1 MIHIAV
7 VDDEPIFRET
17 ISEIIIEKMQCL
29 EIPCKLHKLSNAK
42 DLIGLVE
49 STPISLIFL
58 DINMPGFNG
67 FDAGEYLFKRNYN
80 REIVYVSGYENYVF
94 DALKYYPFNFVRK
107 THMQHEIPRTIE
119 NFIGIYNTDFKFITI
134 TSGYKTL
141 RVLLKDILYISKSGR
156 KTCVIRLNGDPIY
169 TWESMSEISKSCLD
183 TGFTRIS
190 KDRIVNLK
198 YVESIDKVEVMLN
211 NGMTLPLSKE
221 WLESS
226 VQQFLVYRRK

>member
-7 VDDEPIFRET
+7 VDDEHIFRDSV
-17 ISEIIIEKMQCL
+17 SEIVKNKMQCL
-29 EIPCKLHKLSNAK
+29 EIPFKIHKLSDAK
-42 DLIGLVE
+42 SLIDLVE
-49 STPISLIFL
+49 SIPISLIFL
-58 DINMPGFNG
+58 DIDMPEFNG
-67 FDAGEYLFKRNYN
+67 LDAGEYLFKRNYN

-141 RVLLKDILYISKSGR
+141 RVLLKDILYISKMGR
-156 KTCVIRLNGDPIY
+156 KTCITKSNEEPIY
-169 TWESMSEISKSCLD
+169 TWESMATIEKSCFDL
-183 TGFTRIS
+183 GFSRIS

-198 YVESIDKVEVMLN
+198 YVEGIEKGKITLN
-211 NGMTLPLSKE
+211 NGKTLPLSNE
-221 WLESS
+221 WLE
-226 VQQFLVYRRK
+226 VTVKQFLVYRRK

>member
-7 VDDEPIFRET
+7 VDDEHIFRDV
-17 ISEIIIEKMQCL
+17 ISKIINKKMQDL
-29 EIPCKLHKLSNAK
+29 EIPCEIHELSDAES
-42 DLIGLVE
+42 LISLVE

-58 DINMPGFNG
+58 DIDMPGFNG
-67 FDAGEYLFKRNYN
+67 LEAGEYLFKNKHN
-80 REIVYVSGYENYVF
+80 REIVYVSGFDNYVF

-107 THMQHEIPRTIE
+107 SHMQDEIPKTIE
-119 NFIGIYNTDFKFITI
+119 NFIGIYNTDTKFINI
-134 TSGYKTL
+134 RSGYRSL
-141 RVLLKDILYISKSGR
+141 RVLVKDILYISKSGR
-156 KTCVIRLNGDPIY
+156 KTCVIILNGDPIY
-169 TWESMSEISKSCLD
+169 TWESMSEIAKSCLD
-183 TGFTRIS
+183 IGFTRIS

-211 NGMTLPLSKE
+211 NGTTLPLSKE